1 VKQTGEVVSRRLM
14 VDGNGTSAGNSHQ
27 IVSAAVRATVSCRKL
42 RINPNNEVRPDNYE
56 DLQLDFPNP
65 VYKNLE
71 KYLPPDMLVSNREER
86 VRFMTDIMLSHL
98 PSGERS
104 KAQKHSDYR
113 SKIVSNYQPLHRELY
128 NLVPRLCFVPSF
140 LKAINENTEDSFRSI
155 ISEASPGVF
164 VFDMLLPSFCE
175 MMLAEIDNFEKWVG
189 ETKFRIMRPNTMNK
203 YGAVLDDFGLDTML
217 DKLMECFIR
226 PISKVFFN
234 DVGGA
239 TLDSHHGFVVE
250 YGKDRDV
257 DLGFHVDD
265 SEVTLNVC
273 LGNQFVGGELFFRGT
288 RCEKHVNTATKS
300 DEIFDYCHV
309 PGQAVLHRGRHRHG
323 ARATTSGHRVNML
336 LWCRSSSFR
345 ELKRLQKDFSS
356 WCGECSCEKREEKAR
371 TFDAIR
377 KKYVKAVHAPQA

>member
-1 VKQTGEVVSRRLM
+1 M

-27 IVSAAVRATVSCRKL
+27 IVSAAARATVSCRKL

-104 KAQKHSDYR
+104 KVHLSLMLQAQKHSDYR

-175 MMLAEIDNFEKWVG
+175 MMLAEATASLAMASSDL
-189 ETKFRIMRPNTMNK
+189 RRPPKRLRTP
-203 YGAVLDDFGLDTML
+203 ML
-217 DKLMECFIR
+217 
-226 PISKVFFN
+226 
-234 DVGGA
+234 
-239 TLDSHHGFVVE
+239 
-250 YGKDRDV
+250 
-257 DLGFHVDD
+257 
-265 SEVTLNVC
+265 SEVRESTAFPRYTCSSC
-273 LGNQFVGGELFFRGT
+273 LRLEVHFERLIRDAIAM
-288 RCEKHVNTATKS
+288 K
-300 DEIFDYCHV
+300 
-309 PGQAVLHRGRHRHG
+309 RHG
-323 ARATTSGHRVNML
+323 EWRVSSLLSPILATRHL
-336 LWCRSSSFR
+336 KPRS
-345 ELKRLQKDFSS
+345 
-356 WCGECSCEKREEKAR
+356 
-371 TFDAIR
+371 
-377 KKYVKAVHAPQA
+377 